1 MLFAMSNIC
10 FSVVFH
16 YVVLYPNFLR
26 INVSCHVL
34 SLLVLVFVS
43 RKNSSCFRCI
53 FLLPHM
59 KVDPTL
65 VGSTFMWERVWGPPS
80 CEGEE
85 ICNGNC
91 EVHLHVR
98 EKKYATEIQ
107 NNFSPIHT
115 SKINY
120 VAKFILSNFI
130 LHKKLHKYLYLVL
143 GLTSQYRLK
152 LNLHIKEDIRN
163 PVTFQNCIPL
173 PFANVY

>member
-34 SLLVLVFVS
+34 SLLVSVFVS
-43 RKNSSCFRCI
+43 RKNSPCFRCI
-53 FLLPHM
+53 FLLTHM
-59 KVDPTL
+59 RMDLTL
-65 VGSTFMWERVWGPPS
+65 VGSTFMWGRRNMQWKYRITSPVSILYRCKS
-80 CEGEE
+80 CLY
-85 ICNGNC
+85 
-91 EVHLHVR
+91 LH
-98 EKKYATEIQ
+98 
-107 NNFSPIHT
+107 S

-120 VAKFILSNFI
+120 VAKFILSNFN